1 MFANNAWLCPV
12 HKIPFFDLQS
22 ATREIRESLL
32 KAAETVIDGGQ
43 YILGDHLSRFEA
55 SFAEFCG
62 VRNAI
67 GVGSGLD
74 ALVLIL
80 RALDIGR
87 DDHVIVPGHTFI
99 ATWLAVTQCGAIP
112 VPVDVESTSFNV
124 DPDRVR
130 AAITP
135 KTKAIIA
142 VHLYGRTAN
151 ATALSKIAAE
161 HGLHLVEDA
170 AQAHGALHNGRKA
183 GSLGCAAGFSFYPT
197 KNLGALGDGGA
208 VTTNDDKLAERIR
221 QMRNYGSQIK
231 YHHDEIGI
239 NSRLDELQAAFLS
252 AKLPLLPEKTERRR
266 AIARRY
272 NSGLAGLP
280 CITPQFD
287 PEAVWH
293 LYTIRTRRRD
303 DLQQALHGIGIGTLV
318 HYPIPP
324 HLQPIYR
331 STYERSELPE
341 SMRAAEEVLSLPL
354 WPEMQD
360 EQVDRVV
367 SGLAEAFKLL
377 GM

>member
-1 MFANNAWLCPV
+1 M
-12 HKIPFFDLQS
+12 HKVPFFDLQS
-22 ATREIRESLL
+22 ATREMRGSLL
-32 KAAETVIDGGQ
+32 SAAETVIDGGQ
-43 YILGDHLSRFEA
+43 YILGGHLSRFES

-87 DDHVIVPGHTFI
+87 DDHVVVPGHTFI

-112 VPVDVESTSFNV
+112 VPVDVESASSNI
-124 DPDRVR
+124 DPDCVR

-135 KTKAIIA
+135 RTKAIIA
-142 VHLYGRTAN
+142 VHLYGRAAN
-151 ATALSKIAAE
+151 ATALLEIAAE
-161 HGLHLVEDA
+161 HGIHLVEDA
-170 AQAHGALHNGRKA
+170 AQAHGASHNGRKA
-183 GSLGCAAGFSFYPT
+183 GSLGRAAGFSFYPT

-221 QMRNYGSQIK
+221 QMRNYGSQTK
-231 YHHDEIGI
+231 YHYNEIGI

-272 NSGLAGLP
+272 NDGLAGMP
-280 CITPQFD
+280 CTTPPLD

-293 LYTIRTRRRD
+293 LYTIRARRRD
-303 DLQQALHGIGIGTLV
+303 ALQQALHGLGIGTLV

-331 STYERSELPE
+331 STHGQIELPE
-341 SMRAAEEVLSLPL
+341 SARIAEEVLSLPL
-354 WPEMQD
+354 WPEMHD

-367 SGLAEAFKLL
+367 NGVAEAYRLL

>member
-1 MFANNAWLCPV
+1 MFANNVRPRPV
-12 HKIPFFDLQS
+12 HKVPFFDLQG

-32 KAAETVIDGGQ
+32 SATETVIDGGQ
-43 YILGDHLSRFEA
+43 YILGDHLSKFEA

-80 RALDIGR
+80 RGLGIGP
-87 DDHVIVPGHTFI
+87 DDQVIVPGHTFI

-112 VPVDVESTSFNV
+112 VPIDVERASLNI
-124 DPDRVR
+124 DPSRAR
-130 AAITP
+130 AAITSR
-135 KTKAIIA
+135 TKAIIA
-142 VHLYGRTAN
+142 VHLYGRTAD
-151 ATALSKIAAE
+151 ATALLQIATE
-161 HGLHLVEDA
+161 HGLYLIEDA
-170 AQAHGALHNGRKA
+170 AQAHGASHGGRKA
-183 GSLGCAAGFSFYPT
+183 GSLGRAAGFSFYPT

-208 VTTNDDKLAERIR
+208 VTTDDDKLAERIR
-221 QMRNYGSQIK
+221 QMRNYGSQVK
-231 YHHDEIGI
+231 YRHDEIGI
-239 NSRLDELQAAFLS
+239 NSRLDELQAAFLN
-252 AKLPLLPEKTERRR
+252 AKLPFLPGKTERRR

-272 NSGLAGLP
+272 NSGLAGMP
-280 CITPQFD
+280 CITPQLD
-287 PEAVWH
+287 PESVWH
-293 LYTIRTRRRD
+293 LYTIRTAQRNA
-303 DLQQALHGIGIGTLV
+303 LQQALQGLGIGTLV

-331 STYERSELPE
+331 STHGEIKLPE
-341 SMRAAEEVLSLPL
+341 SVRAAEEVLSLPL

-360 EQVDRVV
+360 DQVDQVV

>member
-1 MFANNAWLCPV
+1 MFANNVRPRPV
-12 HKIPFFDLQS
+12 HKVPFFDLQS

-32 KAAETVIDGGQ
+32 NATETVIDGGQ
-43 YILGDHLSRFEA
+43 YILGDHLSKFEA

-80 RALDIGR
+80 RGLGIGP
-87 DDHVIVPGHTFI
+87 DDQVIVPGHTFI

-112 VPVDVESTSFNV
+112 VPIDVERTSSNI

-130 AAITP
+130 AAITSR
-135 KTKAIIA
+135 TKAIIA

-151 ATALSKIAAE
+151 ATALLEIAAK
-161 HGLHLVEDA
+161 HGLHLIEDA
-170 AQAHGALHNGRKA
+170 AQAHGASHGGRKA
-183 GSLGCAAGFSFYPT
+183 GSLGRAAGFSFYPT

-208 VTTNDDKLAERIR
+208 VTTDDDKLAERIR
-221 QMRNYGSQIK
+221 QMRNYGSQVK
-231 YHHDEIGI
+231 YRHDEIGI
-239 NSRLDELQAAFLS
+239 NSRLDELQAAFLN
-252 AKLPLLPEKTERRR
+252 AKLPLLPAKTERRR

-272 NSGLAGLP
+272 NRGLAGMP
-280 CITPQFD
+280 CITPQLD
-287 PEAVWH
+287 PESVWH
-293 LYTIRTRRRD
+293 LYTIRTAQRNA
-303 DLQQALHGIGIGTLV
+303 LQQALQGLGIGTLV

-331 STYERSELPE
+331 STHGEIKLPE
-341 SMRAAEEVLSLPL
+341 SVRAAEEVLSLPL

-360 EQVDRVV
+360 DQVDQVV